1 MTDSEP
7 QRQDCRQ
14 RGGDPALP
22 VRRFQIAVNVAKE
35 KDAHG
40 KSVLQLFPYQFP
52 YLDHPSATSGQ
63 KPLPEREAGWRHKLL
78 RVFSKFGT
86 PVAPRFTLNETP
98 CTTLLR

>member
-22 VRRFQIAVNVAKE
+22 VRRFQIAVNVAEE

-40 KSVLQLFPYQFP
+40 KSALQLFPC
-52 YLDHPSATSGQ
+52 LDPPSGYEWPKAAARAGSG
-63 KPLPEREAGWRHKLL
+63 L
-78 RVFSKFGT
+78 
-86 PVAPRFTLNETP
+86 AP
-98 CTTLLR
+98 